1 MNAHQRRKIV
11 RYGRRVA
18 EKHTPK
24 VAAHVHTFHVAMY
37 VCSAYPQGKRS
48 IHRNSRA
55 WKRYFAWWRRL
66 KARPDVVAFRAREAA
81 TGWTATVTTWQMTEG
96 GAIIAF
102 ASKPLDYYGHG
113 TAP

>member
-1 MNAHQRRKIV
+1 MNARQRRKIV

-18 EKHTPK
+18 EKHTPH
-24 VAAHVHTFHVAMY
+24 VAAHVRTFHVAMY
-37 VCSAYPQGKRS
+37 VCSTHLRGKRS

-55 WKRYFAWWRRL
+55 GKRYCAWWIRERQ
-66 KARPDVVAFRAREAA
+66 RSDVAAFRAREAA